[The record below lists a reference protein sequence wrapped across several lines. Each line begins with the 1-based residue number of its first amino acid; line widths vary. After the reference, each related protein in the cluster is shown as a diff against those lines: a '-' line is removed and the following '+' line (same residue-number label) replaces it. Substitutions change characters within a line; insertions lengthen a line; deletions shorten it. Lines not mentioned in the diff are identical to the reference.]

1 MNRAYSAIF
10 TAAAALGVVGVLAFA
25 LQSVG
30 DETPARAE
38 SGARYRPTP
47 DLPDPGATR
56 SEKTHR
62 PKKTAPSE
70 AGSGTGLTVSSSAE
84 PEPLPTEKKTPS
96 GERDVP
102 AGSDSAEPSRT
113 KTATPTDRSPAG
125 ASASGSSG
133 APASPDGRIGDSG
146 RGRAPAEPTD
156 PTGSPDEPQGEGEDE
171 GGTQEDGP
179 LKRTVD
185 GVLGGVG
192 SGVNGLLGN

>member
-1 MNRAYSAIF
+1 MSRTHSAIF

-30 DETPARAE
+30 DETPAQAE

-56 SEKTHR
+56 SGKTHR
-62 PKKTAPSE
+62 PEKANPSE
-70 AGSGTGLTVSSSAE
+70 ASHGTGLTVSSSAE

-113 KTATPTDRSPAG
+113 AAPTDRSPAG
-125 ASASGSSG
+125 ASASDSSS
-133 APASPDGRIGDSG
+133 APSSPDDGRIGDSG

-156 PTGSPDEPQGEGEDE
+156 PTGTPEEPQDEDQDS
-171 GGTQEDGP
+171 TQEDGP

>member
-1 MNRAYSAIF
+1 MSRAHSAIF

-30 DETPARAE
+30 DETPAQAE

-56 SEKTHR
+56 SEKTHH
-62 PKKTAPSE
+62 KKANRSE
-70 AGSGTGLTVSSSAE
+70 ASHGAGLTVSSSAE

-96 GERDVP
+96 GEQDAP
-102 AGSDSAEPSRT
+102 AGSDSAEPSRPG
-113 KTATPTDRSPAG
+113 TATPTDRSPAG

-133 APASPDGRIGDSG
+133 APTSPDDGRIGDSG
-146 RGRAPAEPTD
+146 QGRAPAEPAD
-156 PTGSPDEPQGEGEDE
+156 PTGSPEEPQDEDQ
-171 GGTQEDGP
+171 GSTQDDGP